1 MPDYI
6 VEMIQR
12 EKCGTRSPCSDI
24 KKCVCAD
31 QAKRITERAFEISK
45 TACSFVGVAKQ
56 KWCVSTQEICECR
69 DNARE
74 QLKL

>member
-31 QAKRITERAFEISK
+31 QAKRITERAFEISRLHALLLELPSK
-45 TACSFVGVAKQ
+45 NGVCLHKKFANVGIMHEN
-56 KWCVSTQEICECR
+56 S
-69 DNARE
+69 
-74 QLKL
+74 